1 MGYRSAINIFLV
13 VLPPK
18 KHLFDI
24 IVPHFFSYSN
34 TGIESDV
41 LHLVRNHS
49 IHGMLSEKNHHL
61 VVEPLDNTLL

>member
-24 IVPHFFSYSN
+24 IVSHFVSYSN
-34 TGIESDV
+34 SQFAGRKVQFIRLFLEFIKILFIFATKS
-41 LHLVRNHS
+41 
-49 IHGMLSEKNHHL
+49 
-61 VVEPLDNTLL
+61 